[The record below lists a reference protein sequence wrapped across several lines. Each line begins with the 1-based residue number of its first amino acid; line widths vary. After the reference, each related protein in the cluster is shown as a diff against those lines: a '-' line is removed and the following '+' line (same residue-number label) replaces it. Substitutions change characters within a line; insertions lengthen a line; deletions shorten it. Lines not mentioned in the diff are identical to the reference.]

1 MGDKMKNWLSL
12 ALVGIIIMAST
23 GLAWGQLAPALKPL
37 SGSKGAAQIN
47 KGVESS
53 IRGNWGEA
61 QKHYKEALT
70 ANPRS
75 AEAHYNLALTYD
87 NNGDRQNALRH
98 FQKASAY
105 GQLNPWIR
113 NSTIL
118 NKRLKNK

>member
-1 MGDKMKNWLSL
+1 MGENMRKWFSL
-12 ALVGIIIMAST
+12 TFVSLTIMAST
-23 GLAWGQLAPALKPL
+23 GLAWGQLAPAIKPL

-53 IRGNWGEA
+53 IRGNWSEA

-70 ANPRS
+70 
-75 AEAHYNLALTYD
+75 YNLALAYE
-87 NNGDRQNALRH
+87 NNGDSQNALIH

-113 NSTIL
+113 NSKVL
-118 NKRLKNK
+118 NQRLKTK

>member
-1 MGDKMKNWLSL
+1 MRKWFSL
-12 ALVGIIIMAST
+12 TFVSLTIMAST
-23 GLAWGQLAPALKPL
+23 GLAWGQLAPAIKPL

-53 IRGNWGEA
+53 IRGNWSEA

-75 AEAHYNLALTYD
+75 AEAHYNLALAYE
-87 NNGDRQNALRH
+87 NNGDSQNALIH

-113 NSTIL
+113 NSKVL
-118 NKRLKNK
+118 NQRLKTK